1 MKIQNL
7 PRNLEKV
14 IAETIVYT
22 SDFENTKG
30 AIQLLNYKHLT
41 ELL

>member
-22 SDFENTKG
+22 IDFENTKG
-30 AIQLLNYKHLT
+30 AIQLLNYKHLV